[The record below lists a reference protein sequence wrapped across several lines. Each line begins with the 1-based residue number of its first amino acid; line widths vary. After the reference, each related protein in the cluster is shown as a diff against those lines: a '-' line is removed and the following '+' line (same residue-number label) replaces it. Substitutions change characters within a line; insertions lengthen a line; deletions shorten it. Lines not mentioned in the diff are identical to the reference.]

1 MNHQYPDFARVVTPE
16 AWLSA
21 WSGLSSNADLEQNI
35 AAFDGPVL
43 CGFAERDREIHP
55 GTDADPIRN
64 AVTSRD
70 STLAGFDAEHYF
82 EPEYG
87 AGTAPDV
94 EKLMD
99 AVTPWADERFAR

>member
-1 MNHQYPDFARVVTPE
+1 MSHQYPGFARVVTPE
-16 AWLSA
+16 AWLSTG
-21 WSGLSSNADLEQNI
+21 SGLSSNADLEQNI
-35 AAFDGPVL
+35 AVFDGPLL
-43 CGFAERDREIHP
+43 CAFAEGDPEIHP
-55 GTDADPIRN
+55 GTDADPIWN

-87 AGTAPDV
+87 AGTAPEV

-99 AVTPWADERFAR
+99 AVIPWADERFAR